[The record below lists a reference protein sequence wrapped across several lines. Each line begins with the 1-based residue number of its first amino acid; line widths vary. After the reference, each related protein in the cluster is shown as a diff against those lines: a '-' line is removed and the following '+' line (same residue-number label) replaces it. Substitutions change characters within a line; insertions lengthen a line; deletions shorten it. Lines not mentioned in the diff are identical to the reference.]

1 MTDTTISKGVSMT
14 MNRRE
19 LFKISGGIAAGLAAA
34 SAGPGLVAQSP
45 TASNKINLSGNE
57 NPYGPSAAV
66 LEVLNQSVTDANRYN
81 YGIQQELVKDIAKKE
96 GVDPE
101 QIIFCSGSTEAIYS
115 TMMACMSH
123 GGEAVTSELTHGLV
137 YQFAPATGGTV
148 VQVPLTSGLEY
159 DLDAMH
165 ARVTADTKLVYVCNP
180 NNPTGTLI
188 DGNQLRDFCTSLPKD
203 TITLIDEAYIEY
215 SDDFNYASMVDLVRA
230 GENVVVTRTFSKIH
244 GLAGLRVGYAIA
256 PPEIAKRIATFKVC
270 RFQGPMGVVAANVSL
285 NDTEW
290 QDFCRSKNKEG
301 REVVYKLCEEL
312 DLDYVRASGNFVF
325 FDPKMSYAEY
335 NKRLLAQGIIGARQ
349 FPIKQDWARITI
361 GTTEEMEV
369 FAKVLPTVIGT

>member
-1 MTDTTISKGVSMT
+1 MVMH
-14 MNRRE
+14 RRE
-19 LFKISGGIAAGLAAA
+19 LFKISGGIALGLAAVN
-34 SAGPGLVAQSP
+34 AGSGLAAQSF
-45 TASNKINLSGNE
+45 TASKKINLAGNE
-57 NPYGPSAAV
+57 NSWGPSLAV
-66 LEVLNQSVTDANRYN
+66 LEVLDQSVTDANRYN
-81 YGIQQELVKDIAKKE
+81 YDIQQELVNDIAEKE
-96 GVDPE
+96 GVEPE

-115 TMMACMSH
+115 TMMAYMSH
-123 GGEAVTSELTHGLV
+123 GGVAVTSELTHGLV

-159 DLDAMH
+159 DLEAMH
-165 ARVTADTKLVYVCNP
+165 ARVTTDTKLVYVCNP

-256 PPEIAKRIATFKVC
+256 PPEIAKRIAAYKVC
-270 RFQGPMGVVAANVSL
+270 RFQGPMGVVAASVSL

-290 QDFCRSKNKEG
+290 QDFCRNKNKEG
-301 REVVYKLCEEL
+301 REGVYKLCEEL

-361 GTTEEMEV
+361 GTTEEMEA
-369 FAKVLPTVIGT
+369 FAKALPTVIGT

>member
-1 MTDTTISKGVSMT
+1 MT
-14 MNRRE
+14 MTGPELNRRE
-19 LFKISGGIAAGLAAA
+19 LIKISGGIAAGIAAA
-34 SAGPGLVAQSP
+34 SAGPGLLAQ
-45 TASNKINLSGNE
+45 ASTVGERASEKIILAGNE
-57 NPYGPSAAV
+57 NAWGPSAAV
-66 LEVLNQSVTDANRYN
+66 LDVLNQSVSGAHRYS
-81 YGIQQELVKDIAKKE
+81 YDIQQEFINDIAEKE

-101 QIIFCSGSTEAIYS
+101 QIVFCSGSTEAIYS
-115 TMMACMSH
+115 TMMAYMSH
-123 GGEAVTSELTHGLV
+123 GGEAVASELTHGLV

-188 DGNQLRDFCTSLPKD
+188 DGDQLRDFCTSLPTD

-215 SDDFNYASMVDLVRA
+215 SDDFAYSSMVDLVRA

-256 PPEIAKRIATFKVC
+256 PPEIAARIAKFKVC
-270 RFQGPMGVVAANVSL
+270 RFQGPLGVVAAKVSL
-285 NDTEW
+285 NDTQRQE
-290 QDFCRSKNKEG
+290 FCRTKNKEG

-325 FDPKMSYAEY
+325 FDPKMPYAQY
-335 NKRLLAQGIIGARQ
+335 NERLLAQGIMGARQ

-361 GTTEEMEV
+361 GTTEEMEA
-369 FAKVLPTVIGT
+369 FATALPAVIRG

>member
-1 MTDTTISKGVSMT
+1 
-14 MNRRE
+14 
-19 LFKISGGIAAGLAAA
+19 
-34 SAGPGLVAQSP
+34 
-45 TASNKINLSGNE
+45 
-57 NPYGPSAAV
+57 
-66 LEVLNQSVTDANRYN
+66 
-81 YGIQQELVKDIAKKE
+81 
-96 GVDPE
+96 
-101 QIIFCSGSTEAIYS
+101 
-115 TMMACMSH
+115 
-123 GGEAVTSELTHGLV
+123 
-137 YQFAPATGGTV
+137 
-148 VQVPLTSGLEY
+148 LEY
-159 DLDAMH
+159 DLEAMH
-165 ARVTADTKLVYVCNP
+165 ARVTTDTKLVYVCNP

-256 PPEIAKRIATFKVC
+256 PPEIAKRIAAYKVC
-270 RFQGPMGVVAANVSL
+270 RFQGPMGVVAASVSL

-290 QDFCRSKNKEG
+290 QDFCRNKNKEG
-301 REVVYKLCEEL
+301 REGVYKLCEEL

-361 GTTEEMEV
+361 GTTEEMEA
-369 FAKVLPTVIGT
+369 FAKALPTVIGT